1 MLVGTSKDDPTPR
14 RETIGEAISI
24 LVRKLGT
31 RESVC
36 ALVACADRVDGTTG
50 EHDTEAEAEQE
61 EDPDEGGLRTITF
74 AGGKAHDIGAWMG
87 V

>member
-1 MLVGTSKDDPTPR
+1 MILRPAARPSAR
-14 RETIGEAISI
+14 RFRSSCESS
-24 LVRKLGT
+24 VRE
-31 RESVC
+31 RERECVC
-36 ALVACADRVDGTTG
+36 ALVACADRVDDTTG